1 MGLYSAYVFPRLMDW
16 LMQGKEFQR
25 LRSALLTVV
34 RGDVLEIGFGSGLN
48 LTHYPPGIRHLTA
61 ADPARFLPLVVAR
74 RRAVVSFPVEIHQLA
89 AEALPFDDHRFDWV
103 VSTWTLC
110 SIADPLR
117 ALAEVRRVLT
127 PEGRF
132 IFLEHGR
139 CQDDRIAAWQDRLN
153 PIQNVLG
160 CGCHLNRRIDRLIE
174 QASFRLIR
182 LDRFHMTGAPRLV
195 GAMYQGWAEPSPA
208 NRSAEGGRGSV
219 EERRK
224 ILDRPK

>member
-1 MGLYSAYVFPRLMDW
+1 MGLYSAYVFPCLMDW
-16 LMQGKEFQR
+16 LMRGKEFQR
-25 LRSALLTVV
+25 LRSSLLTVV

-48 LTHYPPGIRHLTA
+48 LAHYPPAVRRLTA
-61 ADPARFLPLVVAR
+61 ADPARFLPRTVAR
-74 RRAVVSFPVEIHQLA
+74 RAAAVDFPVEIHHNA
-89 AEALPFDDHRFDWV
+89 AEALPFADRRFDWV

-117 ALAEVRRVLT
+117 ALAEVRRLLK
-127 PEGRF
+127 PDGRF

-139 CQDDRIAAWQDRLN
+139 CQDERIAAWQDRLN

-174 QASFRLIR
+174 HGGFGLIH
-182 LDRFHMTGAPRLV
+182 LDRFFMTGAPKLV
-195 GAMYQGWAEPSPA
+195 GAMYQGWAEPCPEQGSA
-208 NRSAEGGRGSV
+208 KEGRRSIEEGR
-219 EERRK
+219 E

>member
-1 MGLYSAYVFPRLMDW
+1 MDW
-16 LMQGKEFQR
+16 LMRGKEFQR
-25 LRSALLTVV
+25 LRSSLLTVV

-48 LTHYPPGIRHLTA
+48 LAHYPPAVRRLTA
-61 ADPARFLPLVVAR
+61 ADPARFLPRTVAR
-74 RRAVVSFPVEIHQLA
+74 RAAAVDFPVEIHHNA
-89 AEALPFDDHRFDWV
+89 AEALPFADRRFDWV

-117 ALAEVRRVLT
+117 ALAEVRRLLK
-127 PEGRF
+127 PDGRF

-139 CQDDRIAAWQDRLN
+139 CQDERIAAWQDRLN

-174 QASFRLIR
+174 HGGFRLIR
-182 LDRFHMTGAPRLV
+182 LDRFFMTGAPKLV
-195 GAMYQGWAEPSPA
+195 GAMYQGWAEPCPEQGSA
-208 NRSAEGGRGSV
+208 KEGRRSIEEGR
-219 EERRK
+219 E